1 MIRKQLQNGLS
12 GFRLCPSTFPF
23 LSGFVVAVVL
33 TLVVLT
39 PGKNVKLATSHYS
52 RNRDNGSTEYS
63 TGGDPRGGLRGGL
76 LKYQLSQQPL
86 VAQLPGW
93 WGKFD
98 CGPKFD
104 SKLKYTSKSWWSG
117 TNSFSQHGQEE
128 WLHKNAFGNG
138 HGGFFLELGGLDGLR
153 YSNTALLEK
162 KAGWRG
168 ILIEPNPTEFHKM
181 VQNRPNSININA
193 AICST
198 QGTVHY
204 ISSKSGAGGAV
215 GGIWEFMAP
224 TFRSQWYPGMTQESM
239 YKEAMEISCAPLNTL
254 LTRFGLR
261 HIDFW
266 SLDVEGGELEVL
278 ETMDFSQVS
287 VGVIVVEQDGHNP
300 GKDRKITDLLLK
312 NGFLIKD
319 TVDTNTY
326 FVHNTYKG
334 RLNSIANQ

>member
-39 PGKNVKLATSHYS
+39 PGKNGKLAKSHYS

-63 TGGDPRGGLRGGL
+63 TGADLGQPL
-76 LKYQLSQQPL
+76 QPL

-153 YSNTALLEK
+153 FSNTALLEK
-162 KAGWRG
+162 NAGWRG
-168 ILIEPNPTEFHKM
+168 MLIEPNPAQFKNM
-181 VQNRPNSININA
+181 IQNRPNSININA

-198 QGTVHY
+198 QGTLHY
-204 ISSKSGAGGAV
+204 ISSELGAT

-224 TFRSQWYPGMTQESM
+224 SFRSRWYPGMTQESM
-239 YKEAMEISCAPLNTL
+239 LKEAIEISCFPLTTL
-254 LTRFGLR
+254 LTRFGVR

-287 VGVIVVEQDGHNP
+287 VGVIVVEQDGLIP
-300 GKDRKITDLLLK
+300 EKDKNITNLLLE
-312 NGFLIKD
+312 NGFFIKEK
-319 TVDTNTY
+319 VGTNTY
-326 FVHNTYKG
+326 FVHKTYTDKLSTG
-334 RLNSIANQ
+334 VVH